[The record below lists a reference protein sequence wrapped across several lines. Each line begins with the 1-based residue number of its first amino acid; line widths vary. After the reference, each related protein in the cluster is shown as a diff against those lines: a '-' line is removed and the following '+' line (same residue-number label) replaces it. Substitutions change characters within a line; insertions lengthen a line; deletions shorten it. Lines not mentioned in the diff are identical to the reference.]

1 MRHVDSR
8 PFASFV
14 GEIVSEKLGTP
25 PQLMWLPIAN
35 LRIDETYQREV
46 LRNGA
51 RNIGR
56 IARSFDWSLFGVVVV
71 APLGDGLY
79 AIVDGQHRTIAA
91 DFRGIIKVPC
101 VVIAADPGKQAKAFA
116 AINGSVT
123 AIHPLAIFAA
133 DVSAGDAEAVRLRDV
148 CLAGAVTICR
158 TPVPSNLM
166 KPGQTIAV
174 GTLKECLK
182 SYGADHLAL
191 ALRCITIHG
200 TQGTGL
206 VKSPAI
212 KAICHVLDA
221 ERSWMTPESRLVKA
235 MAKFDLRNEL
245 NKADVEARQKRM
257 RHHSALALRLF
268 DYLDAEIGA

>member
-1 MRHVDSR
+1 MRPVESG
-8 PFASFV
+8 PFTSFV
-14 GEIVSEKLGTP
+14 GQIASEDLGTP
-25 PQLMWLPIAN
+25 PQLMWLPISN
-35 LRIDETYQREV
+35 LRIDESYQREV

-56 IARSFDWSLFGVVVV
+56 IARNFDWSLFGIVVV
-71 APLGDGLY
+71 AALGNGLY

-133 DVSAGDAEAVRLRDV
+133 DVAAGDDAAVRLRDV
-148 CLAGAVTICR
+148 CLAGGVTICR

-182 SYGADHLAL
+182 SYGPDHLAL

-200 TQGTGL
+200 AQGTGL

-221 ERSWMTPESRLVKA
+221 ERSWMAPEGRLMKA
-235 MAKFDLRNEL
+235 MSKFDLRNGLGE
-245 NKADVEARQKRM
+245 ADVEARQKHM